1 MNQKWEGDLYKY
13 IYIHGCLST
22 KGRKQEFPAIFT
34 FTFTH
39 RYTGSNKPRWQNV
52 AFDLVIQLQQTHRK
66 PLRCVFTLATL
77 TLSEPHEIR
86 RIENSV
92 EEKMGIE
99 KIGESDINFWLHSL
113 HPLLLFVIFVINSF
127 PISNR
132 RTFELSSWIWLLRSF
147 PTQSTS
153 WKPHFRIFKSR
164 VFNLVKKWNSA
175 STMELLSF

>member
-52 AFDLVIQLQQTHRK
+52 AFNLVIQLQQTHRK

-99 KIGESDINFWLHSL
+99 KIGESDITSGCTPSTLCCFLSILSWTPSPFLKKV
-113 HPLLLFVIFVINSF
+113 LF
-127 PISNR
+127 
-132 RTFELSSWIWLLRSF
+132 EWSSWIWLLRIF
-147 PTQSTS
+147 PTQTAS
-153 WKPHFRIFKSR
+153 WKPRFWIF
-164 VFNLVKKWNSA
+164 
-175 STMELLSF
+175 